1 MKRILFIFLIL
12 SFLSIGCS
20 KEDDIQITQ
29 EVSNSLDEN
38 LFGIWIDEYEF
49 IDAFSNSGYTYIY
62 TYYTSFSSNGN
73 WSSWSIETRTS
84 NASPSLLPR
93 VITKNEVTGTWWTQD
108 NYLFTPEVYQYTVN
122 NNTLTLTRDLGNSF
136 STLIKQ

>member
-93 VITKNEVTGTWWTQD
+93 VITKNEV
-108 NYLFTPEVYQYTVN
+108 
-122 NNTLTLTRDLGNSF
+122 S
-136 STLIKQ
+136 